1 MRKITLLAFFIFYFG
16 IFCSSIGQVERYT
29 VKGQLKNGSNGEP
42 VSFASI
48 TLRET
53 AFSAASSESGQF
65 SIPNVFEGKFILNII
80 VPGFQSLQMPIT
92 VKGET
97 NLGTITLLPYGYE
110 EKSGEA
116 LQKTIRATNVA
127 ELFVNRPN
135 FIGGQSVF
143 GIPAEPKK
151 LVGNYY
157 LDPKWNRASIL
168 LYKNSEVIEGY
179 YVRYN
184 INSNNFEIR
193 REDVE
198 EISVI
203 PGLRIQNIVWYDAEN
218 QTARFFVNGMDFKDE
233 GVPISGFFE
242 VLVDGKLPL
251 VRRTIATIKA
261 SNYNHALMVGEKD
274 DYIIKRNHYYYII
287 NGEVFPIPK
296 NRKNIY
302 PIFGEKAAEMQDFVK
317 ANKLNIK
324 ENSSLF
330 SLFTHYN
337 SQYTGF
343 QPIRKNFD
351 DK

>member
-1 MRKITLLAFFIFYFG
+1 MRKINLLALLIFYFG
-16 IFCSSIGQVERYT
+16 LFETSMGQVDRFA

-42 VSFASI
+42 VGFASI
-48 TLRET
+48 TLKET
-53 AFSAASSESGQF
+53 AFSATSSESGQF
-65 SIPNVFEGKFILNII
+65 LIPNVFEGKFVLNII

-97 NLGTITLLPYGYE
+97 NLGTLNLLPYGYE

-135 FIGGQSVF
+135 FIGGHSVY
-143 GIPAEPKK
+143 GIPSEPKK

-157 LDPKWNRASIL
+157 LDPKWNKASIL
-168 LYKNSEVIEGY
+168 LYKNSEVMEGF

-198 EISVI
+198 EISII
-203 PGLRIQNIVWYDAEN
+203 PGLRIQNIVWYDVES
-218 QTARFFVNGMDFKDE
+218 QSPRFFVNGMDFKDE
-233 GVPISGFFE
+233 GAPISGFFE
-242 VLVDGKLPL
+242 VLVDGKIPL

-261 SNYNHALMVGEKD
+261 SNYNQALMVGEKD
-274 DYIIKRNHYYYII
+274 DYIIKRNHYYYVV
-287 NGEVFPIPK
+287 NGDVFPIPK

-302 PIFGEKAAEMQDFVK
+302 HIFGEKAVEMEAFVK
-317 ANKLNIK
+317 VNKLNLK

-330 SLFTHYN
+330 SIFTHYN
-337 SQYTGF
+337 SLFNGF
-343 QPIRKNFD
+343 QPVRKNFD
-351 DK
+351 ER